1 MILENPQESRKEWL
15 KMIFAYHAKLNKRAG
30 DMQFWTHE
38 IEHEKIVPRW
48 DDYFR
53 EIQSGLKNQLLSD

>member
-38 IEHEKIVPRW
+38 IERDASEARK
-48 DDYFR
+48 DYYYC
-53 EIQSGLKNQLLSD
+53 EIQSGL